1 MPRYSLAAV
10 ALGTLFAAEASAHP
24 YAIVVQPGAPALITA
39 DDCRDADW
47 LDDASAAQHR
57 RCVQLLGEA
66 LVETVEDAEADG
78 RLLSV
83 PVARLGLDRL
93 EANALDSLRIASEP
107 PSIRINWA
115 HWAYERSG
123 DRVASC
129 DEFVYQHLHTW
140 SRFYDRARAAGD
152 DARAIF
158 ELAYSDDELALGTLH
173 VERPIHGSSPMRRRR
188 GSSSM
193 ALWDPLPV
201 VPQVPDNTDVS
212 TLLPKNDFFALTDDE
227 LRMIAERDAFLH
239 WRLSLGRHYWRV
251 RLRGPASA
259 HLADRYPTL
268 WQWHAQMAERV
279 AETPDA
285 ELKVIARMRA
295 DFRALVEARRALR
308 REGHATWSADVRVL
322 DDAIMDAL
330 ANADDLDCL
339 DQDIRQ
345 HDPERGIYYP
355 TRCDWAPDDFLPALT
370 RQMLPH
376 AEWYRETCEA
386 NAPDPAA
393 VADGYDYRTRSGLAR
408 RSGIDPYRDEYQLE
422 RYLHRRRDT
431 IAFYLAQF
439 DGDLVP
445 HYRNVFGDT
454 QSWGNS
460 RWARAQL
467 ERHLSFGLADR
478 VVDHASDINPNGTA
492 RLQGDAWVFGRRLR
506 IFRAEAAFDIRR
518 DRRVLDLEVAGHDY
532 LDYGWEM
539 QGGNRGSLAHFD
551 VVPAVGDTERGAE
564 GSACLGLDAA
574 GVPFELCAGLSGR
587 IGIEVSGRG
596 HHRDV
601 EFEARPFARVDAMG
615 HAGPSVTGIG
625 GGAYIEVNL
634 LDIGLPM
641 HLETHASEVDGVELS
656 IDAGAQL
663 TLQSLAGEVGAYV
676 EFPRV
681 CVPFTDRCVGGRYS
695 TSLFDWPAAFDEAL
709 SLFDHAWF
717 ADLDTWIAACAQPD
731 LQCRL

>member
-1 MPRYSLAAV
+1 MTRLPLAAA
-10 ALGTLFAAEASAHP
+10 ALGALFAADAAAYP
-24 YAIVVQPGAPALITA
+24 YTFEFEQSPPRPITA
-39 DDCRDADW
+39 DDCRDPDF
-47 LDDASAAQHR
+47 LRGASDGQHD
-57 RCVQLLGEA
+57 RCVQLLGEVLA
-66 LVETVEDAEADG
+66 DDVEAAEAEG

-83 PVARLGLDRL
+83 PVARLGAERL
-93 EANALDSLRIASEP
+93 EAEAIESLRIAPSP
-107 PSIRINWA
+107 SSIRINWA
-115 HWAYERSG
+115 HWSYERSG

-129 DEFVYQHLHTW
+129 DEFVYQTLHTW
-140 SRFYDRARAAGD
+140 SRFYDRAQAAGD
-152 DARAIF
+152 DARAVF
-158 ELAYSDDELALGTLH
+158 ELLYGDDDIALGTLH
-173 VERPIHGSSPMRRRR
+173 NDRSIYGSSPMKRRR

-193 ALWDPLPV
+193 PLWDPLPV
-201 VPQVPDNTDVS
+201 VPQIPDNTDTS

-227 LRMIAERDAFLH
+227 LRMIEDRDALLH
-239 WRLSLGRHYWRV
+239 LRLSLGRHYWRV

-279 AETPDA
+279 ADTPDA

-295 DFRALVEARRALR
+295 DFRGLLEARRALR
-308 REGHATWSADVRVL
+308 REGHATWSADVRAL
-322 DDAIMDAL
+322 DDAILDAL
-330 ANADDLDCL
+330 SAADAIDCL
-339 DQDIRQ
+339 DQDIRRY
-345 HDPERGIYYP
+345 DPERGIYYP
-355 TRCDWAPDDFLPALT
+355 TRCDWAPDDVLPALT

-376 AEWYRETCEA
+376 AEWWRETCEA
-386 NAPDPAA
+386 HAPDPAV
-393 VADGYDYRTRSGLAR
+393 VADGYDYRTRQGLAR
-408 RSGIDPYRDEYQLE
+408 QSGIDPYRDEYQLE

-431 IAFYLAQF
+431 IAFYLSQF

-454 QSWGNS
+454 QGWGES

-478 VVDHASDINPNGTA
+478 VVDHASDLNPNGTA

-539 QGGNRGSLAHFD
+539 AGGARGSLAHFD
-551 VVPAVGDTERGAE
+551 VVPPVGQTEHGAE
-564 GSACLGLDAA
+564 GSACVGLDAA

-587 IGIEVSGRG
+587 VGIEVSGRG
-596 HHRDV
+596 HYRDV
-601 EFEARPFARVDAMG
+601 EFAARPFARVDAMG
-615 HAGPSVTGIG
+615 HAGPSLAGIG
-625 GGAYIEVNL
+625 GGAYIEVNV
-634 LDIGLPM
+634 LDVGLPM
-641 HLETHASEVDGVELS
+641 HLDTHASETRGVELA
-656 IDAGAQL
+656 IDAGAAL

-709 SLFDHAWF
+709 TLFDHSWV
-717 ADLDTWIAACAQPD
+717 ADLDSWIAACDQPS
-731 LQCRL
+731 LHCRD